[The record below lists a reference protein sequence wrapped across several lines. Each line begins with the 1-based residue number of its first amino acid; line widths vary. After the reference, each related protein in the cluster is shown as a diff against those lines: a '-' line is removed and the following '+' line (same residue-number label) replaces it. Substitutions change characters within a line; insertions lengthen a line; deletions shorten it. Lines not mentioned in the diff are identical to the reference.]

1 MTRRPGAT
9 PTRRR
14 FIAIAAAAAGLPLAA
29 VGARAET
36 AHLHRWSG
44 IALGARAEIV
54 LHDPD
59 AARARRL
66 IARCV
71 AEIDRLED
79 VFSLY
84 RPESAISQL
93 NRDGRL
99 AAPPLELLELLA
111 HARLFS
117 ERTEGAFDVTVQPLW
132 RLYAAHFARPEADPQ
147 GPAEAD
153 LARARALVDYRAVEI
168 EPAEVRFAR
177 PGMAL
182 TLNGIAQGYIT
193 DRVATLLESAGM
205 GDVLLDIGEVRALGR
220 HPDGRPWR
228 VGLRRAAEPET
239 IARTIALADRAVATS
254 AGIASPFEP
263 SGRHHHLFDPRD
275 RQTGT
280 GRRAGLGDRAKR
292 HHGRRALHRVRRV
305 PARARR
311 RVCRPLP
318 RDIGA
323 ERRRV
328 IGTGEASP
336 LLRPAWLGCASTPL
350 PAEKAPDGRLH
361 RSL

>member
-1 MTRRPGAT
+1 MSRS

-29 VGARAET
+29 TGVRAET

-44 IALGARAEIV
+44 IALGAAAEIV
-54 LHDPD
+54 LHDAD

-84 RPESAISQL
+84 RPESAISRL

-99 AAPPLELLELLA
+99 AAPPLELVALLA
-111 HARLFS
+111 EARVFS

-132 RLYAAHFARPEADPQ
+132 NLHAAHFARLGASPQ
-147 GPAEAD
+147 GPAAAD
-153 LARARALVDYRAVEI
+153 LARARALVDYHAIEI
-168 EPAEVRFAR
+168 EPAEVRLAR
-177 PGMAL
+177 PGMAV

-193 DRVATLLESAGM
+193 DRVAALLQDAGM

-228 VGLRRAAEPET
+228 VGLRHAAEPET
-239 IARTIALADRAVATS
+239 IARTLALADRAVATS
-254 AGIASPFEP
+254 AGIASPFDA
-263 SGRHHHLFDPRD
+263 SGRHHHLFDPA
-275 RQTGT
+275 T
-280 GRRAGLGDRAKR
+280 GRPAQAAGQVSVIAPRATTAD
-292 HHGRRALHRVRRV
+292 ALSTALAVSP
-305 PARARR
+305 PARAAAYAARFPEIE
-311 RVCRPLP
+311 VVTDAASRP
-318 RDIGA
+318 
-323 ERRRV
+323 
-328 IGTGEASP
+328 S
-336 LLRPAWLGCASTPL
+336 
-350 PAEKAPDGRLH
+350 
-361 RSL
+361 

>member
-1 MTRRPGAT
+1 MNRWPGAA

-44 IALGARAEIV
+44 IALGAGAEIV

-84 RPESAISQL
+84 RPESAIRRL

-132 RLYAAHFARPEADPQ
+132 RLYAAHFSRPGADPR

-153 LARARALVDYRAVEI
+153 LARAQALVDYRAVEF
-168 EPAEVRFAR
+168 EPSEVRFAR
-177 PGMAL
+177 PHMAI

-263 SGRHHHLFDPRD
+263 SGRHHHLFDPA
-275 RQTGT
+275 T
-280 GRRAGLGDRAKR
+280 GRPAPGAGQVSVIAPSATMAD
-292 HHGRRALHRVRRV
+292 ALSTAFAVSS
-305 PARARR
+305 PARAAAYAARFPEISVLTDAASQPSWR
-311 RVCRPLP
+311 LP
-318 RDIGA
+318 SVA
-323 ERRRV
+323 E
-328 IGTGEASP
+328 
-336 LLRPAWLGCASTPL
+336 LG
-350 PAEKAPDGRLH
+350 
-361 RSL
+361 